1 LKALRWGYST
11 GTCAAAASK
20 AALIR
25 LLHDRAEAAVRVEL
39 PDSRLVEIPVAK
51 AWLTEGGAMARVVK
65 DAGDDPDIT
74 NGISILAE
82 VQLRPLPGIVIQ
94 GGAGIGTVTKPGL
107 QVPVGEPA
115 INPVPRQMIERA
127 LLPLLP
133 PGQGIKVIVS
143 APGGQRLARKTLN
156 PRLGI
161 EGGISILGT
170 SGLVRPMSEQAYLD
184 SLIPQINQ
192 AIALGY
198 RTLVFTPGG
207 MGAQLIGKLGAPD
220 DAVVQTSNFV
230 GQMLDAAVKRGV
242 KRILLFGHIGKLI
255 KVAAGIFQTHSR
267 IADARRETMAAHL
280 ALLGARQ
287 ELIREV
293 MQANTIDAV
302 IPLIKADNMEMVF
315 QYLSAAASRHC
326 QQRCEDKIKVGTA
339 MYALDGSILGYD
351 LTAISMAR
359 RLGIKCSTLLP

>member
-1 LKALRWGYST
+1 MADRRRCNGT
-11 GTCAAAASK
+11 GS
-20 AALIR
+20 
-25 LLHDRAEAAVRVEL
+25 
-39 PDSRLVEIPVAK
+39 
-51 AWLTEGGAMARVVK
+51 K

-170 SGLVRPMSEQAYLD
+170 SGLVRPMSNKPI
-184 SLIPQINQ
+184 LIP
-192 AIALGY
+192 
-198 RTLVFTPGG
+198 
-207 MGAQLIGKLGAPD
+207 
-220 DAVVQTSNFV
+220 
-230 GQMLDAAVKRGV
+230 
-242 KRILLFGHIGKLI
+242 
-255 KVAAGIFQTHSR
+255 
-267 IADARRETMAAHL
+267 
-280 ALLGARQ
+280 
-287 ELIREV
+287 
-293 MQANTIDAV
+293 
-302 IPLIKADNMEMVF
+302 
-315 QYLSAAASRHC
+315 
-326 QQRCEDKIKVGTA
+326 
-339 MYALDGSILGYD
+339 
-351 LTAISMAR
+351 
-359 RLGIKCSTLLP
+359 

>member
-1 LKALRWGYST
+1 MKAMRWGYST

-25 LLHDRAEAAVRVEL
+25 LLQDRVAASVRVEL
-39 PDSRLVEIPVAK
+39 PDGHLAEIPVTK
-51 AWLTEGGAMARVVK
+51 SWRTEYGAIARVIK
-65 DAGDDPDIT
+65 DAGDDPDVT

-82 VQLRPLPGIVIQ
+82 VRLLPAAGIVIK
-94 GGAGIGTVTKPGL
+94 GGAGVGTVTKPGL
-107 QVPVGEPA
+107 SVPVGEPA
-115 INPVPRQMIERA
+115 INPVPRSMIERA

-133 PGQGIKVIVS
+133 PGQGLKVIIS
-143 APGGQRLARKTLN
+143 APGGQRLAKKTLN

-192 AIALGY
+192 AMALGY

-207 MGAQLIGKLGAPD
+207 MGAQQISKLGAPA

-230 GQMLDAAVKRGV
+230 GQMLDAALKRKV
-242 KRILLFGHIGKLI
+242 RRILLFGHIGKLI
-255 KVAAGIFQTHSR
+255 KVSAGVFQTHSK

-280 ALLGARQ
+280 ALLGARR
-287 ELIREV
+287 ELIAEV
-293 MQANTIDAV
+293 MKANTIDAV
-302 IPLIKADNMEMVF
+302 IPLIKADNMEMVY
-315 QYLSAAASRHC
+315 QYLAAAASSHC
-326 QQRCEDKIKVGTA
+326 QQRCENKITVGTA

-351 LTAISMAR
+351 LTAINLGR
-359 RLGIKCSTLLP
+359 RLGLKCR